1 MEAMAESDAAL
12 KFEVFTTVPRWLF
25 EDSLSAPFHYHALQT
40 DIGLVQTTAFQI
52 DLDKTLQRLDA
63 FYPIIPGRIG
73 KISDTIKQLKC
84 TAIIC
89 DIAPLGI
96 LVAKATG
103 LPSILVENFT
113 WDWIYREYA
122 FTHRRFQAHIDYL
135 QQVFDT
141 ADYRIQA
148 EPACSDAS
156 ADLKTAPVCRKIKA
170 SAGEIKKRLGLPPAE
185 KMVMITTGGIPSR
198 YGFLEKLISRA
209 EIRFIIPGIVEKV
222 QIRRNLILLPHRSEF
237 YHPDLVNA
245 ADAVVGKVG
254 YSTLAEIF
262 HAGVPFGYIA
272 RENYRESGKMVEFVE
287 KEMIGIAVEDKAFED
302 GSWISGI
309 DALLAL
315 ERRRPNLI
323 NGARQAARFI
333 GEILL

>member
-1 MEAMAESDAAL
+1 
-12 KFEVFTTVPRWLF
+12 
-25 EDSLSAPFHYHALQT
+25 
-40 DIGLVQTTAFQI
+40 
-52 DLDKTLQRLDA
+52 
-63 FYPIIPGRIG
+63 
-73 KISDTIKQLKC
+73 
-84 TAIIC
+84 
-89 DIAPLGI
+89 
-96 LVAKATG
+96 
-103 LPSILVENFT
+103 
-113 WDWIYREYA
+113 
-122 FTHRRFQAHIDYL
+122 
-135 QQVFDT
+135 
-141 ADYRIQA
+141 
-148 EPACSDAS
+148 
-156 ADLKTAPVCRKIKA
+156 
-170 SAGEIKKRLGLPPAE
+170 LGLPPAE